1 MILLIHEPKIRYGD
15 REAVEREF
23 NIPIFD
29 DDWEVEGE
37 HLVYMANKKRM
48 CRECVTSTCS
58 FLQQPVVRY
67 EEVKG
72 DTRLYTGWIRCPV
85 WMANRPNEKK

>member
-1 MILLIHEPKIRYGD
+1 MIHEPKIRYGD

-37 HLVYMANKKRM
+37 HLGI
-48 CRECVTSTCS
+48 VTGK
-58 FLQQPVVRY
+58 Q
-67 EEVKG
+67 
-72 DTRLYTGWIRCPV
+72 
-85 WMANRPNEKK
+85 